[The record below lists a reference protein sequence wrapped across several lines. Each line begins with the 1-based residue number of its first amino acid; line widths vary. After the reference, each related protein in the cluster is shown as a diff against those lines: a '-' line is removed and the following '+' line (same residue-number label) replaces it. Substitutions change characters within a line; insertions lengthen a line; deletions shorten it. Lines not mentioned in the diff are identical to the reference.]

1 MTKRQASVRIE
12 VLLYILL
19 FVTAAWLRVA
29 KLDWPPLN
37 DVEAT
42 NALTALQGMPNASPL
57 WSEVNASPSTS
68 PAYQVLTR
76 LVFQFAGP
84 SDVAARIIP
93 VLFGLALVLVPLLL
107 RQQLGKGRALATAW
121 LLGLSPTLIAASRS
135 ASGTTLAA
143 FGLMAAVAV
152 VLSPDI
158 KARPIWIA
166 MALGLTLASGSGAVT
181 ALIGFGIAAVVA
193 RLQTSDSGESN
204 NLLAEITKQWWLIP
218 LVALII
224 AGGFGLYLK
233 GISGLIDSLIAWIT
247 GWIAPSGISQFTLW
261 GMLPVYEPL
270 ILALGMGGAIL
281 AWRRQEARG
290 LAAIGWA
297 AAAIVLVSLYPARQP
312 SDVIWAI
319 IPLVLLAGDA
329 LAHLAVQWAETRTG
343 IALAGLVGMILIVFT
358 YGYLQLAAY
367 SSGYVI
373 DPESSGMVMLFAL
386 AAIALLVAGIL
397 LFGLGWSWGLAWR
410 GASATVFLLLLAVNL
425 SAGYQLA
432 LAPSA
437 ASGRELW
444 RPQSSTLGM
453 NMLVDTLSNLSMA
466 STGRAEYLEME
477 VSSEATPGLMW
488 ALKDFGRAFLSDP
501 FRDVSASVV
510 LMPEYASVPGLTDD
524 YVGQVVTVSERWGW
538 TGALPRDL
546 AAWYVRREAPA
557 VGERWLL
564 FVKPAAFGLEDLEL
578 Q

>member
-1 MTKRQASVRIE
+1 
-12 VLLYILL
+12 
-19 FVTAAWLRVA
+19 
-29 KLDWPPLN
+29 
-37 DVEAT
+37 
-42 NALTALQGMPNASPL
+42 
-57 WSEVNASPSTS
+57 
-68 PAYQVLTR
+68 
-76 LVFQFAGP
+76 
-84 SDVAARIIP
+84 
-93 VLFGLALVLVPLLL
+93 
-107 RQQLGKGRALATAW
+107 
-121 LLGLSPTLIAASRS
+121 
-135 ASGTTLAA
+135 
-143 FGLMAAVAV
+143 
-152 VLSPDI
+152 
-158 KARPIWIA
+158 
-166 MALGLTLASGSGAVT
+166 
-181 ALIGFGIAAVVA
+181 
-193 RLQTSDSGESN
+193 
-204 NLLAEITKQWWLIP
+204 
-218 LVALII
+218 
-224 AGGFGLYLK
+224 
-233 GISGLIDSLIAWIT
+233 
-247 GWIAPSGISQFTLW
+247 
-261 GMLPVYEPL
+261 
-270 ILALGMGGAIL
+270 
-281 AWRRQEARG
+281 
-290 LAAIGWA
+290 
-297 AAAIVLVSLYPARQP
+297 
-312 SDVIWAI
+312 
-319 IPLVLLAGDA
+319 
-329 LAHLAVQWAETRTG
+329 
-343 IALAGLVGMILIVFT
+343 
-358 YGYLQLAAY
+358 
-367 SSGYVI
+367 
-373 DPESSGMVMLFAL
+373 MLFAL

-564 FVKPAAFGLEDLEL
+564 FVKPAAFGLEDLGL